1 MDIRQTHESVVA
13 LAGAY
18 AYKIRKPVDLG
29 FLDFTTLDKRRQ
41 DCMAEARLNRR
52 LAPGVY
58 LGAFPLSLSGGE
70 LEVGG
75 EGEAVEYAVKMMRLP
90 EEATLRR
97 HLARGDLTTAVMAEL
112 ARRIAAFHAAE
123 EPWWL

>member
-1 MDIRQTHESVVA
+1 
-13 LAGAY
+13 
-18 AYKIRKPVDLG
+18 
-29 FLDFTTLDKRRQ
+29 
-41 DCMAEARLNRR
+41 MAEARLNRR

-112 ARRIAAFHAAE
+112 VRRIAAFHAAE